1 MITVQ
6 LMTPWNVRSFGK
18 EGVEPASRW
27 QPQTG
32 HRSHAGARW
41 SARRALL
48 PGPPTLV
55 RVLGSSRAG
64 YFTLNLRHA
73 VLAAVCAVVLAIVA
87 RMR

>member
-18 EGVEPASRW
+18 ERVEAGSRW

-32 HRSHAGARW
+32 HRSYREPAGA
-41 SARRALL
+41 LGGL
-48 PGPPTLV
+48 FCLVTLV
-55 RVLGSSRAG
+55 RVLGSYRAG
-64 YFTLNLRHA
+64 YFTLKVRHVVA
-73 VLAAVCAVVLAIVA
+73 AAVSAAVLAIVA